1 MAIIYI
7 IIHTYRNKPINQFLD
22 IYFNY
27 IPVLTHEFGHI
38 LFNKL
43 SGGRAR
49 DLVIVARPAERLATS
64 QQGYAITQSKIV
76 LVSPS
81 LHSVVTLC
89 PTDVIYRISIYAIS
103 ISKLV
108 YHCLPINIYI
118 FCMLNV

>member
-1 MAIIYI
+1 MSKLNAFFSSSIQLHLYWIVLVAIIYI

-89 PTDVIYRISIYAIS
+89 P
-103 ISKLV
+103 
-108 YHCLPINIYI
+108 H
-118 FCMLNV
+118 

>member
-1 MAIIYI
+1 IQYSELFSFYFFQAEDGIRDRNVTGVQTCALPIS
-7 IIHTYRNKPINQFLD
+7 YRNKPINQFLD

-64 QQGYAITQSKIV
+64 QQGYAITQSKN
-76 LVSPS
+76 
-81 LHSVVTLC
+81 
-89 PTDVIYRISIYAIS
+89 SIGQS
-103 ISKLV
+103 ITTFGG
-108 YHCLPINIYI
+108 Y
-118 FCMLNV
+118 